1 MCGGLFGR
9 LQGELA
15 AREKSPGLTMRDVMN
30 MPSPLNRLAQ
40 WMLREEQFT
49 SEGVA
54 EFLGGAASEDARA
67 KAAEVLADWLEKGY
81 IREVTVRGETYYVV
95 RTASK
100 RPREVPLD
108 LWAALQDKVEE

>member
-1 MCGGLFGR
+1 MSGGLFGR

-49 SEGVA
+49 CDGVA
-54 EFLGGAASEDARA
+54 GFLDGDAA
-67 KAAEVLADWLEKGY
+67 KAAEVVADWLDKGY
-81 IREVTVRGETYYVV
+81 IREVTIRGEAYYIV